1 MPALP
6 ILLSTEVLSATICVP
21 TSGDVLPS
29 VIAFV
34 GDGNVGLFS
43 PTGLLIGG
51 VSPSL
56 SLAPLRGDE
65 NIDRVDNNHEHAVN
79 GVTRHLTDTTVMN
92 DRYITV
98 VVRCQN

>member
-6 ILLSTEVLSATICVP
+6 ILLSIEVLSATICVP

-65 NIDRVDNNHEHAVN
+65 NIDRVDNNYEHTVSDYEHAVN
-79 GVTRHLTDTTVMN
+79 GVRTARHG
-92 DRYITV
+92 YE
-98 VVRCQN
+98 